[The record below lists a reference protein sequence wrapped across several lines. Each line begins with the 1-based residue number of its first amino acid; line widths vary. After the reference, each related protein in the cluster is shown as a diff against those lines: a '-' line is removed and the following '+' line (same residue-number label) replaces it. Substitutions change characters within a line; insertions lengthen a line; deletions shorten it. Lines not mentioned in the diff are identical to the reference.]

1 MFLDYTTLENA
12 IIRLEEGI
20 KTYEKY
26 KEDKELKETV
36 RDSLV
41 KRFEFTFEHSLKM
54 MARNLKE
61 QGFNEN
67 DLEPRKQLLRTAR
80 DQELIKSFEQW
91 NKYIKSRNI
100 TSHEYQENSVA
111 DQEYIDLVMDFYT
124 EVKILLKNMKE
135 IEL

>member
-26 KEDKELKETV
+26 KTDQELKETV

-54 MARNLKE
+54 MARTLKE
-61 QGFNEN
+61 QGFDEN

-80 DQELIKSFEQW
+80 D
-91 NKYIKSRNI
+91 
-100 TSHEYQENSVA
+100 
-111 DQEYIDLVMDFYT
+111 
-124 EVKILLKNMKE
+124 
-135 IEL
+135 